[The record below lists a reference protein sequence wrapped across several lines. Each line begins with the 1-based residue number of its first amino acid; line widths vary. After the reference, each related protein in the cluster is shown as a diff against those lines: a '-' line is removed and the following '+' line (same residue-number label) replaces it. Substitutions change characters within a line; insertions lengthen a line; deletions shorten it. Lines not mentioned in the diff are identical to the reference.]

1 MSIATAVLAGLL
13 AAGAQAQETP
23 AAAAQ
28 STMSFRIG
36 AEPLLS
42 AIMTIAEERIRGT
55 YGTVRLLAATD
66 EVLSGKW
73 DNMRELFQTAAGTLN
88 GVLWYVR
95 PDGVYFT
102 ADKGLMARKVN
113 DRFYFPRLMEGEPV
127 VGELVISRT
136 TSRPAAVVAVP
147 VKKNKK
153 VIGAVGV
160 SLFLD
165 EIARLVDEKTDL
177 PRDAVFYA
185 VDSKGRSAL
194 HRDRRF
200 MFGFPAMEGSPSLAA
215 AIAEMFSRKAG
226 TVRYDFKGQ
235 SKTVVFKESRM
246 TGWCFALGQ
255 QVPIP
260 GAAIRTREQ
269 AQGALDSIRKALD
282 ALLARMDAGLQSAA
296 EEVAKSGIGPAAR
309 EAVRRLCRE
318 HPEATDCAVV
328 DDKGTMQVV
337 EPSDY
342 SIFEGVFIGQ
352 QEQVLRL
359 QNTKQPVLSRVFR
372 SVEGTDAVDF
382 ERPVLTPEGKFAG
395 SVSILFRP
403 EFLLLTT
410 IAGAVETSDAEV
422 WAVQKDGTALYDT
435 EKGAARKAI
444 FDALGPRIAEEE
456 TGSGTYFILSKDG
469 RALRKEALWT
479 SVSRYGTA
487 WRLLVTRTMEAGE
500 K

>member
-1 MSIATAVLAGLL
+1 
-13 AAGAQAQETP
+13 
-23 AAAAQ
+23 
-28 STMSFRIG
+28 
-36 AEPLLS
+36 
-42 AIMTIAEERIRGT
+42 
-55 YGTVRLLAATD
+55 
-66 EVLSGKW
+66 
-73 DNMRELFQTAAGTLN
+73 
-88 GVLWYVR
+88 
-95 PDGVYFT
+95 
-102 ADKGLMARKVN
+102 
-113 DRFYFPRLMEGEPV
+113 
-127 VGELVISRT
+127 
-136 TSRPAAVVAVP
+136 
-147 VKKNKK
+147 
-153 VIGAVGV
+153 
-160 SLFLD
+160 
-165 EIARLVDEKTDL
+165 
-177 PRDAVFYA
+177 
-185 VDSKGRSAL
+185 
-194 HRDRRF
+194 
-200 MFGFPAMEGSPSLAA
+200 
-215 AIAEMFSRKAG
+215 
-226 TVRYDFKGQ
+226 
-235 SKTVVFKESRM
+235 
-246 TGWCFALGQ
+246 
-255 QVPIP
+255 
-260 GAAIRTREQ
+260 
-269 AQGALDSIRKALD
+269 
-282 ALLARMDAGLQSAA
+282 MDAGLQSAA

-456 TGSGTYFILSKDG
+456 TGSALLGVVERDVLHPLQG
-469 RALRKEALWT
+469 RAGPAQGGALDERLPLRDGLAAPRDPDDGGGGEVR
-479 SVSRYGTA
+479 VSTCRRARRG
-487 WRLLVTRTMEAGE
+487 
-500 K
+500 

>member
-1 MSIATAVLAGLL
+1 MSIATALLAGLL
-13 AAGAQAQETP
+13 AAGAHAQEAP
-23 AAAAQ
+23 AR
-28 STMSFRIG
+28 STMTFQMG

-73 DNMRELFQTAAGTLN
+73 DSMRELFQTAAGTLN
-88 GVLWYVR
+88 GVLWFVR

-136 TSRPAAVVAVP
+136 TNRPAAVVAVP
-147 VKKNKK
+147 VKKKGK

-177 PRDAVFYA
+177 PRDAVFFA
-185 VDSKGRSAL
+185 VDAKGRSAL

-200 MFGFPAMEGSPSLAA
+200 MFGFPAMEGSPSLAGA
-215 AIAEMFSRKAG
+215 VAEMFSRKAG

-235 SKTVVFKESRM
+235 TKTVVFKESRM
-246 TGWCFALGQ
+246 TGWRFALGQ

-260 GAAIRTREQ
+260 SAAIRTREQ
-269 AQGALDSIRKALD
+269 AQAALD
-282 ALLARMDAGLQSAA
+282 AIRRALEALWARMDAGLQSAA
-296 EEVAKSGIGPAAR
+296 EEVAKSGIGPSAR
-309 EAVRRLCRE
+309 EALRRLCRA

-328 DDKGTMQVV
+328 DDKGTMQIV
-337 EPSDY
+337 EPPDY
-342 SIFEGVFIGQ
+342 SVFEGVYIGQ
-352 QEQVLRL
+352 QEQVVRL
-359 QNTKQPVLSRVFR
+359 QNTKQPVLSKVFR
-372 SVEGTDAVDF
+372 SVEGADAVDF
-382 ERPVLTPEGKFAG
+382 ERPVLTPEGRLAG
-395 SVSILFRP
+395 SVSLLFQP

-410 IAGAVETSDAEV
+410 IAGAVETSAVEA
-422 WAVQKDGTALYDT
+422 WAVQKDGSPLYDT
-435 EKGAARKAI
+435 EKGPARKAL
-444 FDALGPRIAEEE
+444 FEALGARIGEEE
-456 TGSGTYFILSKDG
+456 TGLGTYFVLSKEG
-469 RALRKEALWT
+469 QALRKEALWT
-479 SVSRYGTA
+479 SVSLHGTT
-487 WRLLVTRTMEAGE
+487 WRLIVTRTMEAGE
-500 K
+500 D